1 MERSPRD
8 AHHESQRELRPES
21 HDEAPSIGR
30 RRFVRWLGFGGLFA
44 GLASALPGLGARDA
58 GAQAATPA
66 TPPVPTAPPAEVPAA
81 PPAPSDE
88 AKALHAILVGRYGA
102 HLDDTQKE
110 ALLPALEQTVQSGK
124 ALRARTLANAI
135 EPDVIF
141 RADPPRR
148 VGAGEARR

>member
-66 TPPVPTAPPAEVPAA
+66 T